1 MKLAA
6 VGSNCI
12 DYYVNLD
19 GGRPYPGGGPVNMAV
34 YAVRLGGEAS
44 YTGPVGTDA
53 YGDLMLRAAAAKGV
67 DVSRMRK
74 VPGRTAVT
82 QVELRDGE
90 RVFCGYD
97 EGVLDGYVLSE
108 EDFAFLCTHDVVVC
122 DTWGRVQKQFRELRA
137 RGIATAFDCSTRP
150 GSPVSQEV
158 MPYTDYL
165 FFSAKGDGE
174 DLRQQMRAYH
184 ARGPKMVI
192 AMLGEAGSLC
202 WDGERFHQF
211 GVVPCPQV
219 VDTLG
224 AGDSYIAGFLTGLWE
239 GRTIEGAMER
249 GAACATETLGYFGAW

>member
-1 MKLAA
+1 M
-6 VGSNCI
+6 
-12 DYYVNLD
+12 
-19 GGRPYPGGGPVNMAV
+19 
-34 YAVRLGGEAS
+34 
-44 YTGPVGTDA
+44 
-53 YGDLMLRAAAAKGV
+53 
-67 DVSRMRK
+67 
-74 VPGRTAVT
+74 
-82 QVELRDGE
+82 ELRDGE

-192 AMLGEAGSLC
+192 AMLGEEGSLC

-224 AGDSYIAGFLTGLWE
+224 AGDSYIAGFLTGLWK

>member
-34 YAVRLGGEAS
+34 YTVRLGGEAS

-53 YGDLMLRAAAAKGV
+53 YGELMVKAAAAKGV
-67 DVSRMRK
+67 DISRMRK

-192 AMLGEAGSLC
+192 AMLGEAGASAGTGSASTSSALC
-202 WDGERFHQF
+202 PVRKWWTPWGRETATSPGSSPASGRA
-211 GVVPCPQV
+211 GPSREPWS
-219 VDTLG
+219 G
-224 AGDSYIAGFLTGLWE
+224 ARPAPRRL
-239 GRTIEGAMER
+239 
-249 GAACATETLGYFGAW
+249 

>member
-1 MKLAA
+1 
-6 VGSNCI
+6 
-12 DYYVNLD
+12 
-19 GGRPYPGGGPVNMAV
+19 
-34 YAVRLGGEAS
+34 
-44 YTGPVGTDA
+44 
-53 YGDLMLRAAAAKGV
+53 MLFR
-67 DVSRMRK
+67 S
-74 VPGRTAVT
+74 
-82 QVELRDGE
+82 
-90 RVFCGYD
+90 
-97 EGVLDGYVLSE
+97 
-108 EDFAFLCTHDVVVC
+108 